1 MAKATAATFTGIAS
15 TVRAYDS
22 LARDVWKQQARAKA
36 TATAAAA
43 AAAAAAAVTTKARMM
58 MTRVIINNI
67 CRWPLKH
74 SSKQQ
79 QGSDIPARTG
89 VVLMMVHAAAV
100 FEHTGQDRCGV
111 DDGDGDT
118 GGDPRVHLP
127 KV

>member
-22 LARDVWKQQARAKA
+22 LARDVWKQQARVKA

-43 AAAAAAAVTTKARMM
+43 AAAVTIKARMM
-58 MTRVIINNI
+58 ITKVIINNI

-74 SSKQQ
+74 SSKLQ